1 MTMTYSSSEVA
12 PVALR
17 ARGLLLPTEQKSAS
31 QISSNHL
38 LKEPSGVWEVHLLF
52 IQEPASTSVV
62 FQKNSSII
70 FLRWATSG
78 LT

>member
-17 ARGLLLPTEQKSAS
+17 ARGLLHPTEQKSAS

-38 LKEPSGVWEVHLLF
+38 PREPSGVWEVNLLF
-52 IQEPASTSVV
+52 IQEPASTSVA
-62 FQKNSSII
+62 FQKNSSTI
-70 FLRWATSG
+70 FLRWVTSE